1 MICQVNIISI
11 ISKNLFRYIQL
22 LQIDS
27 EALHTISSLFAS
39 HSLNC
44 LFYLESLTLLTCFSA
59 HLTLGYPLCHA
70 FLSSSVV
77 SDSLCPHGLLPI
89 RLLWQEA
96 GVGCHLLLQGSSWP
110 RNWTCISWISC
121 IGRQILYHYVT
132 WDISPILQEPV
143 KSCFFEHGFFFFFWT
158 EQHDSLDLIS
168 PTKDGAQ
175 APAVKALSPPDN
187 LPHTF

>member
-27 EALHTISSLFAS
+27 EVLHTISSLFAS

-59 HLTLGYPLCHA
+59 HLTLSYPLCHA

-89 RLLWQEA
+89 RLLCPGILQTRSWSGLPSPPSGIILTQELNLHLLNLLHWQA
-96 GVGCHLLLQGSSWP
+96 DSLPLCHLGHLSYPS
-110 RNWTCISWISC
+110 RAC
-121 IGRQILYHYVT
+121 QILFLWT
-132 WDISPILQEPV
+132 WIFLLFLDRAAWLVGPYFPNQGWSPGPGSESIE
-143 KSCFFEHGFFFFFWT
+143 ST
-158 EQHDSLDLIS
+158 R
-168 PTKDGAQ
+168 
-175 APAVKALSPPDN
+175 
-187 LPHTF
+187 